1 MKRILLLL
9 TAFTVSALTG
19 MRAQTD
25 VTSTYITNADFES
38 TTFSQ
43 KYTNS
48 SGSNTRYVYEPEGW
62 SCEYSNGCEWDASVL
77 QYGQPVYGNMG
88 ITLPSE
94 TLGNQ
99 AYLVRLH
106 GNSKTSQITL
116 SQTKTFPK
124 GKYTLKGLFRTQN
137 QNELEVGFYF
147 DSYSN
152 GNRIKYE
159 LGNGSWKEFSTSF
172 VVEENA
178 EKTVGVFFKHTSGNA
193 MVAGVDNIT
202 LTYEIINKEELSK
215 LIVKAKSINAKLN
228 TLASEISSAE
238 SVYENI
244 DDTEAYQT
252 TIDNAITSLSSAV
265 SNALSNYEF
274 DPAGDDISWMITNN
288 GFEQS
293 TASQDDATTSAQA
306 LDYSSTGWTRISNGA
321 NSCAAVLAYGSG
333 KKLNGVE
340 IPEKDN
346 KDQQGN
352 AMGISIGWN
361 VTISYNSELLKL
373 PEGSYSLKVSA
384 YNAGTAETFKSVFG
398 FVPTEGEAVLSSK
411 TSFEKGNWTTDEIS
425 FTLDK
430 ETEGYIQ
437 LGGQAGNNTS
447 TNHGKIFF
455 DNITLTYYDPLKKA
469 QIDWNA
475 AKEAAEEILADDV
488 YCNVLGSEKESV
500 ENSISSSTPPET
512 INDCNEAINTIN
524 TAVEAFKAAKVNYD
538 ALVAEIVKAK
548 ALGIEA
554 TAADAYA
561 PTATMT
567 SATALKNT
575 QDLKVDEYNYV
586 STNYSYGVTL
596 GEWKSEGTNTSA
608 ADFNNEHWSGENHSY
623 KNQNDSNGQGW
634 NANSWSINFNQDV
647 TLPAGNYVFKVA
659 GRQASDDRVVTSLIV
674 KQGETTL
681 GSVNDFP
688 RSNNSR
694 GINKEGATSFDENDA
709 AGFANNGNGF
719 GWEWRYVKFTLEEEA
734 TINIAVSAVAT
745 ALHCWVS
752 FGDYTLQTDNEAN
765 ISLIAYNIALES
777 AKTAIANT
785 DYANVVGEEKT
796 TLQSKIDADET
807 LDKTSKEAIDAA
819 TKALDEARTAF
830 VDAKAAYDAYIAA
843 KAIEY
848 ADDKEYAA
856 EDKFA
861 AVTAAQNAGDAT
873 SKADAEAKTN
883 AIVSAYRKYVESHAM
898 AEGVEGAVD
907 KTELIKDSNFA
918 NVTIDGTKAGAWTFD
933 QTGGSANINSNEPMT
948 DGEGNSSYSYYDY
961 YNGGNN
967 NQNLH
972 QEIENLEPGRYLLTV
987 TARGHANFNNNLQL
1001 YVVGKGKV
1009 MIPAIGSTGGTFGR
1023 GWNDA
1028 SIEFYQN
1035 ETANITI
1042 GVKTDNSKN
1051 QWWGATRFRL
1061 VKLPAE
1067 PVSMSVKAGKYG
1079 TFIAPFN
1086 VALPESVKAYTVTD
1100 MDGSTLVMSPVEGST
1115 LEANTA
1121 VVLENT
1127 TEENIAKEFF
1137 GKSVATED
1145 TYKTGL
1151 LTGYYKPVLV
1161 AASTDAVSNY
1171 ILQTQDGK
1179 QAFRKVTADYTT
1191 QTPNRAYL
1199 TVEGSSN
1206 VKSVFFPSQGDA
1218 TGINAVSTLLGGDVE
1233 GIYTVG
1239 GAKVNSLQKGV
1250 NIIRT
1255 ADGKAQ
1261 KVLVK

>member
-1 MKRILLLL
+1 MKRKLLLL
-9 TAFTVSALTG
+9 TAFAVSALTG

-25 VTSTYITNADFES
+25 VTSTYLTNADFSGEYTRFLDINTDRGVEKPKGWSVEWYQDNSDKNGMTYVAESMTQDNKTWNAKSGKAYFARMRWGNATLYLRQTLQNLRPGSYTLSFSSAVHSTGNGNAASVSVAGQTQTITAGTNVDGNWTDYEVSFTVSES
-38 TTFSQ
+38 TPYATIEIKAQRTAELLKVGFDEF
-43 KYTNS
+43 KLMYD
-48 SGSNTRYVYEPEGW
+48 GSNYYETILSEAQKVLDDNKDWAENGLETFEQAINDNTGKSSIADKNTAIVALENAIQSFKEANSEDVTVKINNPNFDSNISGW
-62 SCEYSNGCEWDASVL
+62 TTTGGDGNNFQRQTSSQTNFTGGFLEKWRNGWTGAYNQKDFSVSQTLTGLPKGEYTVKAYILAQMQG
-77 QYGQPVYGNMG
+77 GK
-88 ITLPSE
+88 E
-94 TLGNQ
+94 TLGND
-99 AYLVRLH
+99 YKNKKH
-106 GNSKTSQITL
+106 GGPYYIDNNHGVWMFATSGEKSSTTWANSNNPDFGETSGGVLRAASVQVENNELTIGFKGIGSPNGGTELGTYANWIACDTWTL
-116 SQTKTFPK
+116 SYFGFDPS
-124 GKYTLKGLFRTQN
+124 TLQAQVTALKEEATALLSN
-137 QNELEVGFYF
+137 S
-147 DSYSN
+147 DYSQ
-152 GNRIKYE
+152 
-159 LGNGSWKEFSTSF
+159 
-172 VVEENA
+172 V
-178 EKTVGVFFKHTSGNA
+178 VGVERT
-193 MVAGVDNIT
+193 T
-202 LTYEIINKEELSK
+202 LTTQSQVELKE
-215 LIVKAKSINAKLN
+215 
-228 TLASEISSAE
+228 
-238 SVYENI
+238 
-244 DDTEAYQT
+244 
-252 TIDNAITSLSSAV
+252 
-265 SNALSNYEF
+265 
-274 DPAGDDISWMITNN
+274 
-288 GFEQS
+288 
-293 TASQDDATTSAQA
+293 
-306 LDYSSTGWTRISNGA
+306 
-321 NSCAAVLAYGSG
+321 
-333 KKLNGVE
+333 KK
-340 IPEKDN
+340 
-346 KDQQGN
+346 
-352 AMGISIGWN
+352 
-361 VTISYNSELLKL
+361 SELLQ
-373 PEGSYSLKVSA
+373 
-384 YNAGTAETFKSVFG
+384 
-398 FVPTEGEAVLSSK
+398 
-411 TSFEKGNWTTDEIS
+411 EIS
-425 FTLDK
+425 
-430 ETEGYIQ
+430 EIQ
-437 LGGQAGNNTS
+437 A
-447 TNHGKIFF
+447 
-455 DNITLTYYDPLKKA
+455 A
-469 QIDWNA
+469 ID
-475 AKEAAEEILADDV
+475 
-488 YCNVLGSEKESV
+488 
-500 ENSISSSTPPET
+500 
-512 INDCNEAINTIN
+512 
-524 TAVEAFKAAKVNYD
+524 AFKAAKVNYD

-554 TAADAYA
+554 AAADAYA

-567 SATALKNT
+567 SATALSNT
-575 QDLKVDEYNYV
+575 QNLKVVEYNYV
-586 STNYSYGVTL
+586 STNYSYGVKL

-608 ADFNNEHWSGENHSY
+608 ADFSNEHWSGETRTY

-681 GSVNDFP
+681 GSVDDFP
-688 RSNNSR
+688 RSNSSR

-734 TINIAVSAVAT
+734 TINIAVSAEAT

-785 DYANVVGEEKT
+785 DYTNVVGAEKT
-796 TLQSKIDADET
+796 TLQAKIDADET
-807 LDKTSKEAIDAA
+807 LDKTSKDAIDAA
-819 TKALDEARTAF
+819 TNALDEARTEF
-830 VDAKAAYDAYIAA
+830 VNAKAAYDAYIAA
-843 KAIEY
+843 KATEY

-918 NVTIDGTKAGAWTFD
+918 GVTIDGTKAGAWTFD

-972 QEIENLEPGRYLLTV
+972 QDIENLEPGRYLLTV

-1001 YVVGKGKV
+1001 YVVGKGNV

-1028 SIEFYQN
+1028 SVEFYQN

-1042 GVKTDNSKN
+1042 GVKTDNGKN

-1079 TFIAPFN
+1079 TFIAPFD
-1086 VALPESVKAYTVTD
+1086 VAIPEGVKAYKVNKMEEDGITVK
-1100 MDGSTLVMSPVEGST
+1100 
-1115 LEANTA
+1115 LEEVATTISANTP

-1127 TEENIAKEFF
+1127 TEENFTKDFF
-1137 GKSVATED
+1137 GKSTATKN
-1145 TYKTGL
+1145 TYTVGL
-1151 LTGYYKPVLV
+1151 LTGVYNNSAEEPYVIP
-1161 AASTDAVSNY
+1161 ASTEETVNY
-1171 ILQTQDGK
+1171 VLQTQPAG
-1179 QAFRKVTADYTT
+1179 QAFYIVQSDYSMK
-1191 QTPNRAYL
+1191 TPNRAYL
-1199 TVEGSSN
+1199 SVSAASGTEGA
-1206 VKSVFFPSQGDA
+1206 VKAIFFPGQGDA

-1255 ADGKAQ
+1255 ADGKTT

>member
-1 MKRILLLL
+1 M
-9 TAFTVSALTG
+9 
-19 MRAQTD
+19 
-25 VTSTYITNADFES
+25 
-38 TTFSQ
+38 
-43 KYTNS
+43 
-48 SGSNTRYVYEPEGW
+48 
-62 SCEYSNGCEWDASVL
+62 
-77 QYGQPVYGNMG
+77 
-88 ITLPSE
+88 
-94 TLGNQ
+94 
-99 AYLVRLH
+99 
-106 GNSKTSQITL
+106 
-116 SQTKTFPK
+116 
-124 GKYTLKGLFRTQN
+124 
-137 QNELEVGFYF
+137 
-147 DSYSN
+147 
-152 GNRIKYE
+152 
-159 LGNGSWKEFSTSF
+159 
-172 VVEENA
+172 
-178 EKTVGVFFKHTSGNA
+178 
-193 MVAGVDNIT
+193 
-202 LTYEIINKEELSK
+202 
-215 LIVKAKSINAKLN
+215 
-228 TLASEISSAE
+228 
-238 SVYENI
+238 
-244 DDTEAYQT
+244 
-252 TIDNAITSLSSAV
+252 
-265 SNALSNYEF
+265 
-274 DPAGDDISWMITNN
+274 
-288 GFEQS
+288 
-293 TASQDDATTSAQA
+293 
-306 LDYSSTGWTRISNGA
+306 
-321 NSCAAVLAYGSG
+321 
-333 KKLNGVE
+333 
-340 IPEKDN
+340 
-346 KDQQGN
+346 
-352 AMGISIGWN
+352 
-361 VTISYNSELLKL
+361 
-373 PEGSYSLKVSA
+373 
-384 YNAGTAETFKSVFG
+384 
-398 FVPTEGEAVLSSK
+398 
-411 TSFEKGNWTTDEIS
+411 
-425 FTLDK
+425 DK

-437 LGGQAGNNTS
+437 LGGQAGNSTS

-500 ENSISSSTPPET
+500 EKSISSSTPPET

-554 TAADAYA
+554 SAADAYA
-561 PTATMT
+561 PTAAMT
-567 SATALKNT
+567 SATALSNT
-575 QDLKVDEYNYV
+575 QSLKVNE
-586 STNYSYGVTL
+586 YSYVTDNYKYGVKL
-596 GEWKSEGTNTSA
+596 GDWKSEGTNTSA
-608 ADFNNEHWSGENHSY
+608 ADFSNEHWSGETRTY

-681 GSVNDFP
+681 GSVDDFP

-709 AGFANNGNGF
+709 AGFANNGKGF

-734 TINIAVSAVAT
+734 TINIAVSAEAT

-777 AKTAIANT
+777 ARTAIENT
-785 DYANVVGEEKT
+785 DYANVTGEEKT

-830 VDAKAAYDAYIAA
+830 VDAKAAYNAYIAA

-972 QEIENLEPGRYLLTV
+972 QDIENLEPGRYLLTV
-987 TARGHANFNNNLQL
+987 TARGHSNFNNNLQL
-1001 YVVGKGKV
+1001 YVVGKGNV
-1009 MIPAIGSTGGTFGR
+1009 MIPAIGNTGGTFGR

-1028 SIEFYQN
+1028 SVEFYQN

-1042 GVKTDNSKN
+1042 GVKTNNNKKE
-1051 QWWGATRFRL
+1051 WWGATRFRL

-1079 TFIAPFN
+1079 TFIAPFD
-1086 VALPESVKAYTVTD
+1086 VAIPEGVKAYKVNKMEEDGITVK
-1100 MDGSTLVMSPVEGST
+1100 
-1115 LEANTA
+1115 LEEVATTISANTP

-1127 TEENIAKEFF
+1127 TEENFTKDFF
-1137 GKSVATED
+1137 GKSTATKN
-1145 TYKTGL
+1145 TYTVGL
-1151 LTGYYKPVLV
+1151 LTGVYNNSAEEPYVIP
-1161 AASTDAVSNY
+1161 ASTEETVNY
-1171 ILQTQDGK
+1171 VLQTQPAG
-1179 QAFRKVTADYTT
+1179 QAFYIVQSDYSMK
-1191 QTPNRAYL
+1191 TPNRAYL
-1199 TVEGSSN
+1199 SVSAASGTEGA
-1206 VKSVFFPSQGDA
+1206 VKAIFFPGQGDA

-1255 ADGKAQ
+1255 ADGKTT